1 LTLLPVKRQQKSHV
15 RSLTMSRREELLE
28 LLPED
33 SVELVKDVV
42 DEVVFLEE
50 RLTELRK
57 LPFIQVHPQDKAR
70 QRSTPAAKQY
80 KEFLQQYVNCI
91 KVIEAVIY
99 RDKRLEDDGAEESPL
114 RKWFREN
121 TEVTA

>member
-1 LTLLPVKRQQKSHV
+1 
-15 RSLTMSRREELLE
+15 MSRTEELLA

-33 SVELVKDVV
+33 SKELVSDVV

-50 RLTELRK
+50 RLSELKK
-57 LPFIQVHPQDKAR
+57 LPFIQVHPQDVTK

-80 KEFLQQYVNCI
+80 KEFLQQYINCI

-99 RDKRLEDDGAEESPL
+99 RDKRLEGDDPEESPL
-114 RKWFREN
+114 RKWFNAN
-121 TEVTA
+121 TK

>member
-1 LTLLPVKRQQKSHV
+1 MTRC
-15 RSLTMSRREELLE
+15 EELLA

-33 SVELVKDVV
+33 SKELVSDVV

-50 RLTELRK
+50 RLTELK
-57 LPFIQVHPQDKAR
+57 LLPFIQVNPNNTMQ

-80 KEFLQQYVNCI
+80 KEFLQQYINCI

-99 RDKRLEDDGAEESPL
+99 KDKRLEGDEVEESPL

-121 TEVTA
+121 AKQ